1 MTNAELL
8 ATLRTWQD
16 AMQECDMRLDELA
29 ALTGP
34 IVESPLGDA
43 IYRLMGCYTDATA
56 DLIGWDES
64 TLTSWWCEH
73 NFGERPMKIGFC
85 GEPMQSLT
93 TIEDLAKFI
102 AEDLRRS
109 P

>member
-1 MTNAELL
+1 MTEGQIL

-16 AMQECDMRLDELA
+16 AMQECDMRLDELT

-34 IVESPLGDA
+34 VVESPLGNA

-64 TLTSWWCEH
+64 TLTSWWCEQ
-73 NFGERPMKIGFC
+73 NFGERPMKIGFS
-85 GEPMQSLT
+85 GEPMQSIN
-93 TIEDLAKFI
+93 TIEALAEFI

>member
-1 MTNAELL
+1 MMEGQIL

-16 AMQECDMRLDELA
+16 AMQECDTRLDELA

-64 TLTSWWCEH
+64 ILTSWWCEH

-85 GEPMQSLT
+85 GEPMQSID
-93 TIEDLAKFI
+93 TIDALAKFI